1 MSEHTILIVD
11 DEPYILNA
19 MQRVLDDTGYRIL
32 VSTSAAE
39 GLAQIAR
46 EEIAIVISDNLMPGM
61 SGIDFLSRVKQVS
74 PTTERVLMTAH
85 ADLGTAV
92 DAINRGGIFRFI
104 VKPWNNEALLS
115 AIDDSMMHHK
125 LVNTLK
131 IGEES
136 IFLSMARMIELK
148 DRYTRGHCKRVAEY
162 AFMIADAMR
171 LDPVMRKAIK
181 WGSWLHDCGK
191 VGIPEHILNSTGQ
204 LSEEDFQV
212 IRKHPEWGA
221 SVVADAGLS
230 QQVINV
236 VLHHHEYF
244 SGGGY
249 PHGLQGERI
258 PLEARIVAVADVYDA
273 LSTDRPYRKA
283 YSIQKTTAIMVE
295 MKQRVLDPA
304 LVDLF
309 FGQLPHL
316 TEDGLEPAERYEW
329 MPRACSVFS
338 QA

>member
-1 MSEHTILIVD
+1 MSEYTILIVD
-11 DEPYILNA
+11 DEPSILKA
-19 MQRVLDDTGYRIL
+19 MQRVLEDTGYRIL

-39 GLAQIAR
+39 GLEQITR

-61 SGIDFLSRVKQVS
+61 SGVDFLSRVKVVS
-74 PTTERVLMTAH
+74 PATERVLMTAH

-104 VKPWNNEALLS
+104 AKPWNNDALLS
-115 AIDDSMMHHK
+115 AIEDSMMHHK

-148 DRYTRGHCKRVAEY
+148 DPYTRGHCKRVAEY
-162 AFMIADAMR
+162 ALLIADALW

-191 VGIPEHILNSTGQ
+191 VGVPEHILNSPDQ
-204 LSEEDFQV
+204 LTEEDFRV
-212 IRKHPEWGA
+212 IRMHPEWGA
-221 SVVADAGLS
+221 SVVTEAGLS
-230 QQVINV
+230 QQVVNV
-236 VLHHHEYF
+236 ILHHHEYF

-249 PHGLQGERI
+249 PHGLQGEQI

-273 LSTDRPYRKA
+273 LSTDRPYRKG
-283 YSIQKTTAIMVE
+283 YSVKKTAAIMTE
-295 MKQRVLDPA
+295 MKQKILDPD
-304 LVDLF
+304 LVELF
-309 FGQLPHL
+309 FAQLPHV
-316 TEDGLEPAERYEW
+316 TEGGLESADRYGW
-329 MPRACSVFS
+329 LPHACNAF
-338 QA
+338 